1 MFDREL
7 KKKEIL
13 EEIKD
18 TELNEISASMI
29 QRKYKIGY
37 PLAQEIYNEFKFI
50 KSNNKVFGY
59 ARISTDKQNVGR
71 QIEIF
76 KKEGIDER
84 NIFIDIQTGRTFN
97 RDKYLALKQILR
109 KGDKVKILDLKRF
122 GRNYKENM
130 EQFKEITKDI
140 GADIV
145 ALNTPIIDTTQH
157 KDLLGTLVTDIILSV
172 LNYETESDYM
182 QRRIDQKQGIDLW
195 RKTKQ
200 TKTGRPYGRPKVER
214 PANWN
219 EIITLVNENKITK
232 TEAMKRLNL
241 KKNKFYEFYN
251 SEKKK

>member
-1 MFDREL
+1 MDNCENQGIDPVTAFDTLYTSNQLQMLKIVLPYMQEKMQRFIAIYIKLNEL
-7 KKKEIL
+7 LLAFHFSSGTYPVKKEN
-13 EEIKD
+13 D
-18 TELNEISASMI
+18 
-29 QRKYKIGY
+29 
-37 PLAQEIYNEFKFI
+37 F
-50 KSNNKVFGY
+50 
-59 ARISTDKQNVGR
+59 
-71 QIEIF
+71 
-76 KKEGIDER
+76 
-84 NIFIDIQTGRTFN
+84 TGML
-97 RDKYLALKQILR
+97 KYLSPYLSDSEKDMMNQ
-109 KGDKVKILDLKRF
+109 F
-122 GRNYKENM
+122 TSMQENM

-214 PANWN
+214 PTNWN
-219 EIITLVNENKITK
+219 EVIALVENNQITK
-232 TEAMKRLNL
+232 VEAMKRLNL